1 MDTTGEQARRS
12 ICDDIGTHLDCST
25 ALKLLCGLWLL
36 PGVALTWIG
45 FVSMGI
51 RTPGA
56 DITLGSLEKVQAL
69 SLLLA
74 IFTLVV
80 AAMWAIRVGDQ
91 LPEYRRVLRRRSE
104 EARFV
109 HFSLGVMAVAAFVT
123 AKLTGDAVPWFT
135 ISAWTGFFFV
145 VGLLR
150 PIAAAPVVR
159 PYTLSAFAAA
169 CLFQITV
176 GWLHLL
182 DPSGQFAMI
191 TVAQGLVLAWTA
203 TAAVREIGATQR
215 AVRFGRSSETL
226 SREQV
231 RRPLAEPAVGH

>member
-1 MDTTGEQARRS
+1 M
-12 ICDDIGTHLDCST
+12 
-25 ALKLLCGLWLL
+25 LCGLWLV
-36 PGVALTWIG
+36 PGIALTWIG

-51 RTPGA
+51 RNPDSSA
-56 DITLGSLEKVQAL
+56 TLRSLEKVQAG

-74 IFTLVV
+74 IFTVVV
-80 AAMWAIRVGDQ
+80 AAMWAIRVGDR
-91 LPEYRRVLRRRSE
+91 LPEYRGTLRRRSE

-109 HFSLGVMAVAAFVT
+109 HYSLGVMALAAFIT
-123 AKLTGDAVPWFT
+123 AKLTGNAVPWFA
-135 ISAWTGFFFV
+135 ISAWTGFFFA

-150 PIAAAPVVR
+150 PVAAAPVVR
-159 PYTLSAFAAA
+159 PYALSAFAVA
-169 CLFQITV
+169 CVFQITV

-203 TAAVREIGATQR
+203 TAALREIGATQR
-215 AVRFGRSSETL
+215 LVRFGRSAETV

-231 RRPLAEPAVGH
+231 LRPLAEPAVGH